1 MTSRIAVS
9 STLLVL
15 TTAVILTLRTVSN
28 LTGAVE
34 ASHTRIAQL
43 EQSLLEERA
52 KIAVLNKFVMNNQE
66 TIKGLQRRKV
76 LTVTAYS
83 PRPEETN
90 EDPFTTASNRPVR
103 AGIIAVSRDLFDE
116 GWVFGRKV
124 YIKGL
129 GVFTIDDLMHAR
141 KRNQVDIFM
150 FETDKAIDFGTRK
163 LEVYLLDT

>member
-1 MTSRIAVS
+1 MTSRVAVS
-9 STLLVL
+9 FTLLVL
-15 TTAVILTLRTVSN
+15 IAVLILTQRTVSN

-34 ASHTRIAQL
+34 ASCTRIAQL

-52 KIAVLNKFVMNNQE
+52 KIAVLNKFVMTNHE
-66 TIKGLQRRKV
+66 TIRGMQRRKV

-103 AGIIAVSRDLFDE
+103 PGIVAVSRDLFDE

-124 YIKGL
+124 YIKGM

-150 FETDKAIDFGTRK
+150 FETAKARDFGLQK

>member
-1 MTSRIAVS
+1 MTTRIAYS
-9 STLLVL
+9 FTLLVL
-15 TTAVILTLRTVSN
+15 IAVSILTQHTVSK

-34 ASHTRIAQL
+34 ASYTRIAQL
-43 EQSLLEERA
+43 EQSLQEERD
-52 KIAVLNKFVMNNQE
+52 KIAVLDNFVMTNQE

-103 AGIIAVSRDLFDE
+103 AGIVAVSRDLFDE

-129 GVFTIDDLMHAR
+129 GVFTIDDLMHQR
-141 KRNQVDIFM
+141 KRNQIDIFM
-150 FETDKAIDFGTRK
+150 FETAKARDFGLQK